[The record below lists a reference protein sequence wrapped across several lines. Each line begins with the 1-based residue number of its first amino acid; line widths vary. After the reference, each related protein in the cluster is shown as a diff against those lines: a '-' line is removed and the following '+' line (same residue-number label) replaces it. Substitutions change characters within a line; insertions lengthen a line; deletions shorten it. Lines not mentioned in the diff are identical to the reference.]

1 MATNYGLDGPGL
13 NPGMAK
19 DIVLSKIVQTR
30 SVANL
35 NLLFSGYWD
44 SLPEV
49 KLPGL
54 EVDYCPLS
62 CAEVRS
68 E

>member
-1 MATNYGLDGPGL
+1 L

-30 SVANL
+30 SVAHI

-44 SLPEV
+44 PFPGV
-49 KLPGL
+49 KRPGL

-68 E
+68 EWSINSWP